1 MRIPRQPPA
10 WAFGVFCA
18 LVLLTAGGR
27 RLELRGDG
35 REYILQTQA
44 LALRGELCIDTAAA
58 RAYWNRTNPFGV
70 ELEGTRPPASELTE
84 QSQAGGGFGGLYP
97 DRRGAYRYI
106 HFWGYALAVAPVY
119 LLLHGLGGSG
129 WEYHAFRAVNLLCF
143 LLPFGLAWRRS
154 RSWPLLVI
162 SLLALLTPL
171 PAYVS
176 WPHPELFC
184 FGLTLT
190 ALLTAG
196 RPRLHGLSALLLAV
210 AAAQNLPILFFFP
223 VHLIAALPRQPGT
236 LAHESTDWKPVP
248 FAQLVSRLASYLPA
262 VLLITLTLVWSK
274 HRFGVFNVIAGL
286 GLARLEYASWPRVAD
301 VFLSPLIGAV
311 WFYPMCFLLLPALA
325 RRRQAELLATVV
337 LTTGGATWLATATAN
352 FSSDQAGALRYTT
365 WLLAPLWFVLLDAA
379 AEGRLRRAVFLVGVC
394 VTLAVFGCYHSGRW
408 WRGDDHQ
415 LCLRPAAA
423 LYRWLHYADD
433 PEVLAE
439 SIMGRELPRS
449 AAFHGAYLWN
459 LGPRD
464 TLWLISRRWADL
476 NPALMPA
483 LAAGA
488 AWRRHPFLGDYLL
501 LWKPD
506 PVHGLECDGPTF
518 IRDEQGR
525 LIQPRP

>member
-1 MRIPRQPPA
+1 MRMPRQPPA
-10 WAFGVFCA
+10 SAFIIFGA
-18 LVLLTAGGR
+18 LALLMTGR
-27 RLELRGDG
+27 QPLALRGDG

-44 LALRGELCIDTAAA
+44 LALRGELRIDTAAA
-58 RAYWNRTNPFGV
+58 REYWNRTNPFGV
-70 ELEGTRPPASELTE
+70 ELEGTRPPARELRE
-84 QSQAGGGFGGLYP
+84 ESQAGGGFGGLYP
-97 DRRGAYRYI
+97 DRWGAYRYI

-129 WEYHAFRAVNLLCF
+129 WEYQAFRVVNLLCL

-162 SLLALLTPL
+162 SLLALITPL

-176 WPHPELFC
+176 WTHPELFC

-196 RPRLHGLSALLLAV
+196 RPRIQGLSALLLSL
-210 AAAQNLPILFFFP
+210 AATQNLPILFFFP
-223 VHLIAALPRQPGT
+223 LHLLAALQRQHKTLDCGATGWPRVP
-236 LAHESTDWKPVP
+236 LAQG
-248 FAQLVSRLASYLPA
+248 ARLLASYLPA
-262 VLLITLTLVWSK
+262 TLLV
-274 HRFGVFNVIAGL
+274 AL

-325 RRRQAELLATVV
+325 RRQSAVLLAAIV
-337 LTTGGATWLATATAN
+337 LTTACATWLATATTN
-352 FSSDQAGALRYTT
+352 FSSDQVGALRYTT

-379 AEGRLRRAVFLVGVC
+379 TEGRPRRAIFLAGVC
-394 VTLAVFGCYHSGRW
+394 VTLAVSGCYHSGRW
-408 WRGDDHQ
+408 GWGDENAP
-415 LCLRPAAA
+415 RPRSAAA

-439 SIMGRELPRS
+439 RIMGRELPRP
-449 AAFHGAYLWN
+449 AAFNGAYLWK

-464 TLWLISRRWADL
+464 TLWLISRRWADV
-476 NPALMPA
+476 NPALMSA

-488 AWRRHPFLGDYLL
+488 TWRRQPLLGDYLL
-501 LWKPD
+501 LWRD
-506 PVHGLECDGPTF
+506 GSVRALECDGQMF

-525 LIQPRP
+525 LIQPHP